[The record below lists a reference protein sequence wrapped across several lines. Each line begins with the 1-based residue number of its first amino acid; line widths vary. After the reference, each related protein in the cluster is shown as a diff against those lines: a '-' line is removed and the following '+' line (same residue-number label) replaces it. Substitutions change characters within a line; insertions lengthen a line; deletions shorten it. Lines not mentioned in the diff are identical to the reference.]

1 MKRIVEYELDVD
13 ELGRLNGELEKKG
26 RYKIHMYRRSD
37 KGTIDDGTSINFD
50 ECSRF
55 SVYEL
60 SEDRKSAI
68 LRVKDSQLADLID
81 SVLPKISS

>member
-26 RYKIHMYRRSD
+26 RYKIHMYGRSD